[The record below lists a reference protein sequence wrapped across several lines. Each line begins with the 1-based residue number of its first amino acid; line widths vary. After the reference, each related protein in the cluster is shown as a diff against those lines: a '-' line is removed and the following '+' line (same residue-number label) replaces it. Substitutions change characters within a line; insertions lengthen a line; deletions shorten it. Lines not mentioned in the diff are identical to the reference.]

1 MIDAGA
7 STLRLLNL
15 KQSANI
21 DYITF
26 LAGSVRDVTMVEP
39 AVNSGPDRNPFK
51 GFHSGWHRPKDDF
64 ASVGFLK
71 YRMGTV

>member
-51 GFHSGWHRPKDDF
+51 
-64 ASVGFLK
+64 
-71 YRMGTV
+71 